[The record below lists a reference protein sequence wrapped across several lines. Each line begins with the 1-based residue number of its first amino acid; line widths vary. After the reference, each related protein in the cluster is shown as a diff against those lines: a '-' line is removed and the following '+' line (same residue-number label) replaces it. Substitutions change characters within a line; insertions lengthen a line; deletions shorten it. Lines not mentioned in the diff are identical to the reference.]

1 MSGERVGVRVKLQR
15 IAIGYVTMDSV
26 VVPEVAGPDGKID
39 VGQAA
44 AQAMEYIIAGGEP
57 DGGWQLTPIGPTSIR
72 AVSYEEVEPDRSHG
86 QAALTNDPEIPPDGL
101 DVPSEVFGDDV
112 PIPLDGLE
120 VTEDDGEPVIPAD
133 GLPIS
138 DIEAG
143 DAIAATDDDDDDD
156 GGVLVEG

>member
-1 MSGERVGVRVKLQR
+1 MSERVGVRVKLQR
-15 IAIGYVTMDSV
+15 IATAYVTMDSV
-26 VVPEVAGPDGKID
+26 IIPEVAGPDGKID
-39 VGQAA
+39 PARAGVA
-44 AQAMEYIIAGGEP
+44 AMEYIMVGGEP
-57 DGGWQLTPIGPTSIR
+57 DNGWQLAPIGPTTIR
-72 AVSYEEVEPDRSHG
+72 AIAYEQVEPDRSQG